1 MSLRTQLISIVGAI
15 VLLALVI
22 EFVRRR
28 RLRIGYSLLWLLT
41 GTTTLGLVL
50 FQDILVFLA
59 QLMGIKSPSSLLF
72 TAGILFALLILLG
85 NGITL
90 TTLWRQNKNLAQ
102 EQALL
107 EWKLAQ
113 LQATIKDLQASLE
126 RAETKPEQV
135 QEGVKHGTA

>member
-1 MSLRTQLISIVGAI
+1 MSLRTQLIGIVGAI

-41 GTTTLGLVL
+41 GSTTLGLVL

-107 EWKLAQ
+107 EWQLVQ
-113 LQATIKDLQASLE
+113 LQATIKDLQASLG

-135 QEGVKHGTA
+135 QEEMKHGTT